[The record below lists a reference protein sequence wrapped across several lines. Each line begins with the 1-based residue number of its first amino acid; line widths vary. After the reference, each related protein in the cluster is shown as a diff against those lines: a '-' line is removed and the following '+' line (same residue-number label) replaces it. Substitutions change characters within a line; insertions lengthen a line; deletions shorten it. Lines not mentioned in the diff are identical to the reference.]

1 MNTGSASSA
10 VAELDAFEFVL
21 TDTAQNLEVA
31 HWQVSSESL
40 GLKAIAPFT
49 VTKTTLHGGRQEG
62 STLITIDSDGMQLV
76 IIPTRG
82 MGLLS
87 AQSGDVK
94 LAWHSPVD
102 EVVHPSF
109 INLEER
115 GGLGWLDGFN
125 EMMVRCGFEWTGHPG
140 MDNGRLLTLHGRA
153 QNIPASRVVVRIEK
167 AAPHRIT
174 VKGLIKER
182 TFKFSNFETWAGVSL
197 TPGERTFLVHD
208 ELRNLADYER
218 EYQIIYHSNFGAPLL
233 EGGARFVAA
242 AQEVSPFNDHARAG
256 LAEWQTYLPVTPG
269 FDEMVF
275 NIKPYADAQGDS
287 LAMLA
292 NRSGSR
298 GVALGFNVQQLPALT
313 LWKNTDS
320 ASDGYVTGIEPGTGY
335 PYPRAVEREQGRV
348 GRIAPGEVKAFDV
361 EFRVLGSPSDV
372 LQAEQEIMAIQA
384 GRSTTLLGTPM
395 AVE

>member
-1 MNTGSASSA
+1 MKAGNEA
-10 VAELDAFEFVL
+10 VGEAAAFEFVL
-21 TDTAQNLEVA
+21 TDTAQNLEVG

-40 GLKAIAPFT
+40 GLASASPFT
-49 VTKTTLHGGRQEG
+49 ITKTTLHGGRQEG
-62 STLITIDSDGMQLV
+62 STLITIDSEGLQLI

-94 LAWHSPVD
+94 LAWDSPVD

-182 TFKFSNFETWAGVSL
+182 TFKFSHFETWAGVSL
-197 TPGERTFLVHD
+197 TPGERSFLVHD

-256 LAEWQTYLPVTPG
+256 LADWQTYLPVTPG

-275 NIKPYADAQGDS
+275 NIKPYADVQGNS

-292 NRSGSR
+292 NRAGDR

-320 ASDGYVTGIEPGTGY
+320 AHDGYVTGIEPGTGY
-335 PYPRAVEREQGRV
+335 PYPRAVEREHGRV
-348 GRIAPGEVKAFDV
+348 GKIAPGETRCFDV
-361 EFRVLGSPSDV
+361 EFRALGSSGDV
-372 LQAEQEIMAIQA
+372 QQAEAEIAAIVA
-384 GRSTTLLGTPM
+384 GRHTELVETPM